1 MLALSSF
8 WRRQTTSGLTNPS
21 AGSGREPTKNGIGGL
36 DSEPD
41 ADPVTKTVADGN
53 PIRNSRAWPTH
64 KIACSLPVL
73 LQLSC
78 ECHALRHGS
87 RLAYRSARIFGR
99 VHGP

>member
-36 DSEPD
+36 DSELD
-41 ADPVTKTVADGN
+41 AYPVTKTVAEVN
-53 PIRNSRAWPTH
+53 PTRKSRTWPTH
-64 KIACSLPVL
+64 KIVSLLPVF
-73 LQLSC
+73 LQLCC

-87 RLAYRSARIFGR
+87 RLVYRSARIFGC